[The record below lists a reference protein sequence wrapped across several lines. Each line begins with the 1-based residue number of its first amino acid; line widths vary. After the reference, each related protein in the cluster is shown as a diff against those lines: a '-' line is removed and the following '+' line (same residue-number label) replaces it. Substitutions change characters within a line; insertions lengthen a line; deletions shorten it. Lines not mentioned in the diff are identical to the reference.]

1 MAMLERP
8 FVLPWVIAAAAAFA
22 LVTLCLFMTPDG
34 RIGTWAL
41 AASALSAALTAAA
54 VLNAIPRDPLA
65 RYRARHK
72 PLAGPRRGARLP
84 R

>member
-1 MAMLERP
+1 MLERP
-8 FVLPWVIAAAAAFA
+8 LFLPWAVAAAAAFA
-22 LVTLCLFMTPDG
+22 FVTLCLLMAPEG
-34 RIGTWAL
+34 RVSAWAL
-41 AASALSAALTAAA
+41 AASALSAALTAAV
-54 VLNAIPRDPLA
+54 VLNAVTRDPLA

>member
-1 MAMLERP
+1 MLERP
-8 FVLPWVIAAAAAFA
+8 FVLPWAVAAAAAFA
-22 LVTLCLFMTPDG
+22 FVTLCLLLAPEG
-34 RIGTWAL
+34 RVSAWAL

-54 VLNAIPRDPLA
+54 VLNAVTRDQLA

>member
-1 MAMLERP
+1 MLERP
-8 FVLPWVIAAAAAFA
+8 LFLPWVVAAAAAFA
-22 LVTLCLFMTPDG
+22 FVTLCLFMAPEG
-34 RIGTWAL
+34 RVSAWAL
-41 AASALSAALTAAA
+41 AASALSAALTAAL
-54 VLNAIPRDPLA
+54 VLNAVPRDQLA